1 MPEEIV
7 FSNTTGIG
15 EITPSSGNLSD
26 GLSIF
31 ATQGKIIVESHRKT
45 AATVRILTPVGINVA
60 TFTIEP
66 GQIILTPINT
76 AGVYLVN
83 RNKLFVK

>member
-1 MPEEIV
+1 MAEEII

-15 EITPSSGNLSD
+15 EITPSSGDLSD

-45 AATVRILTPVGINVA
+45 VATVRIFTPMGINVA

-66 GQIILTPINT
+66 GQIVRTSINT
-76 AGVYLVN
+76 AGVYIVN